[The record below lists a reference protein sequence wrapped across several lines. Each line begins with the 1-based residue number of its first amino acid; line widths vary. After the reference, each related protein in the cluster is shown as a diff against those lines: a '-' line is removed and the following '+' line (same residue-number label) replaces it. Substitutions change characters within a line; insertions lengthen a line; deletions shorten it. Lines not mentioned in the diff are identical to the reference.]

1 MENMQNDV
9 RVFRVRFLTL
19 KNNLTDTCIADTQSA
34 RAHQQLLD
42 EQVVGI
48 NKTIADV
55 SNSYSSESNSK
66 GETPRL

>member
-1 MENMQNDV
+1 MENMQSEV
-9 RVFRVRFLTL
+9 TGKVLTL

-42 EQVVGI
+42 EQVGGI

-66 GETPRL
+66 GEKHRL